1 MFDLFDYEGLLI
13 NISDILSSLLTWSN
27 IILSITFFLIGNLLV
42 NSSQKF
48 EIKQDNLV
56 SRVKKIEF
64 QTKYGVLFLSSLSIL
79 SLFCIFQTI
88 LLFCFNFL
96 PSSPF
101 LDIVNEFN
109 LLGERDYQPIY
120 VDYNQMNS
128 LNDLALQYGK
138 VRFTIVSTI
147 FISFFS
153 FIIFILGF
161 YSAIFKKLVGKKTK
175 GHYYSIGCFVL
186 TCFFGLPLM
195 LKVLFFKN

>member
-1 MFDLFDYEGLLI
+1 MSDIFDYEGLLI
-13 NISDILSSLLTWSN
+13 NISDILSSLLMWSN
-27 IILSITFFLIGNLLV
+27 IILSIMFFLLANLLI

-48 EIKQDNLV
+48 EVKQDNLV
-56 SRVKKIEF
+56 SRVKKIEI

-88 LLFCFNFL
+88 LLLCFNFL

-109 LLGERDYQPIY
+109 ILGKIDYNPIY
-120 VDYNQMNS
+120 LDYNQINS
-128 LNDLALQYGK
+128 LNDLALLIYVK
-138 VRFTIVSTI
+138 RFTIVSTI
-147 FISFFS
+147 TVSFISF
-153 FIIFILGF
+153 ILFILGF

-175 GHYYSIGCFVL
+175 AHYYSIGCFVL

-195 LKVLFFKN
+195 LKVLFFKI

>member
-1 MFDLFDYEGLLI
+1 MFDIFDYEGLLI

-27 IILSITFFLIGNLLV
+27 IILSITFFLLANLLI

-48 EIKQDNLV
+48 EIKQDNIV
-56 SRVKKIEF
+56 SRVKKIEV

-109 LLGERDYQPIY
+109 LLGKIDYQPIY
-120 VDYNQMNS
+120 FDYNQINS
-128 LNDLALQYGK
+128 LNDLDLLIY
-138 VRFTIVSTI
+138 VERFTFVSTI
-147 FISFFS
+147 TVSFISF
-153 FIIFILGF
+153 ILFILGL

-175 GHYYSIGCFVL
+175 AHFYAVGCFAL

-195 LKVLFFKN
+195 LKVLFFKI

>member
-1 MFDLFDYEGLLI
+1 MFDNFDYEGLLI

-27 IILSITFFLIGNLLV
+27 IILSITFFLLANLLI

-56 SRVKKIEF
+56 SRVKKIEN

-96 PSSPF
+96 PTSPF
-101 LDIVNEFN
+101 LDIVNEFH
-109 LLGERDYQPIY
+109 LLIGTESLPFYF
-120 VDYNQMNS
+120 DYNQINS
-128 LNDLALQYGK
+128 LNDITLLIHIK
-138 VRFTIVSTI
+138 RFTIVMTI
-147 FISFFS
+147 TISFISF
-153 FIIFILGF
+153 ILFILGF
-161 YSAIFKKLVGKKTK
+161 YTAIFKKLVGKKTK
-175 GHYYSIGCFVL
+175 GHYYSIGCFAL

-195 LKVLFFKN
+195 LRVVSFNI